1 MSDHCESNRL
11 NFFITWYVE
20 LKITKKISRKKVR
33 IKIKKLPRNDH
44 KYIDICFE
52 TDAIIKICRSLLR
65 FINLDSVGKYITI
78 KDRLY

>member
-33 IKIKKLPRNDH
+33 IKIKNLPRNDH
-44 KYIDICFE
+44 KYIDICLKQ
-52 TDAIIKICRSLLR
+52 TQPSK
-65 FINLDSVGKYITI
+65 SVGPSY
-78 KDRLY
+78 DL